1 MYIAN
6 FVIKKCIFVWI
17 CNTGS
22 NQSPGWPY
30 LPGTVLGILY
40 CHQFSVAYDTVL
52 GTVHVC
58 SSPSQELINICEGL
72 CAGLGV
78 EQHAFLGEPL
88 HPRQCSQ
95 GGQGVTRPG
104 SDHNDR

>member
-1 MYIAN
+1 MLFLLFLHDDRRIRIQEAQKHMDPVDLDPDPDPQY
-6 FVIKKCIFVWI
+6 
-17 CNTGS
+17 
-22 NQSPGWPY
+22 Y
-30 LPGTVLGILY
+30 
-40 CHQFSVAYDTVL
+40 
-52 GTVHVC
+52 
-58 SSPSQELINICEGL
+58 QELINICEGV

-78 EQHAFLGEPL
+78 EQHALLGEPL